1 MRNEKEINKYL
12 DEAFDKVWYMRTHP
26 CDDNEIERKRLE
38 AIRRI
43 EKEYPE
49 VKDGFNEFTCGFWNG
64 VMGTLRWVLGEDE
77 KDNLDT

>member
-49 VKDGFNEFTCGFWNG
+49 VKGGFNEFTCGFWNG